1 MLKLSNSGKELR
13 LSKIFGKDGKTLI
26 VPLDHGIVSGPI
38 NGLEYPEKTIENIKK
53 GGADAFIATYGIA
66 KKFYKCFKGYGVIL
80 RLDGG
85 PSDFA
90 SDIEETNNMCTVED
104 AIRLGVDAIITST
117 WLGGPHEA
125 RTVTSAM
132 RLAAQCDAWGMPLII
147 ETFVSSKL
155 EPTLENVKV
164 AARIGCEIGAD
175 VIKTYLVGNVELYK
189 KIIESCFCP
198 ILILGGEKT
207 DDKLLVLKWTKTAID
222 AGAVGTS
229 IGRNVIQHK
238 NPTGVTR
245 ALRAI
250 IHENASVEQAAQF
263 L

>member
-1 MLKLSNSGKELR
+1 ME
-13 LSKIFGKDGKTLI
+13 F
-26 VPLDHGIVSGPI
+26 
-38 NGLEYPEKTIENIKK
+38 PEKTIDNLKR
-53 GGADAFIATYGIA
+53 GGADAFITTYGMA
-66 KKFYKCFKGYGVIL
+66 KIFYKCFMGHGLIL

-90 SDIEETNNMCTVED
+90 LDIEETNNMCTVED
-104 AIRLGVDAIITST
+104 AIRLGVDAVITST

-125 RTVTSAM
+125 RTVASAM

-155 EPTLENVKV
+155 KPTIENVRI

-175 VIKTYLVGNVELYK
+175 VIKTYLVGNVESYK
-189 KIIESCFCP
+189 KITEDCFCP

-207 DDKLLVLKWTKTAID
+207 DDELMVLKWAKTAID
-222 AGAVGTS
+222 AGAAGTS
-229 IGRNVIQHK
+229 IGRNVFQHR
-238 NPTGVTR
+238 NPTGVTK

-250 IHENASVEQAAQF
+250 IHENALVEQAAQF
-263 L
+263 LK